1 MIILLKIRLKKGGKL
16 MLILTN
22 IIISIICIII
32 IIISSINHLLNE
44 LKVSNNIFV
53 LPEMLIKMLKVKLR

>member
-1 MIILLKIRLKKGGKL
+1 

-32 IIISSINHLLNE
+32 IISSINYLLNE

>member
-1 MIILLKIRLKKGGKL
+1 LIILLKIRLKKGGKL

-22 IIISIICIII
+22 IIISIICII

>member
-22 IIISIICIII
+22 IIISIIFII

>member
-1 MIILLKIRLKKGGKL
+1 

>member
-1 MIILLKIRLKKGGKL
+1 

-32 IIISSINHLLNE
+32 IISSINDLLNE

>member
-1 MIILLKIRLKKGGKL
+1 

-32 IIISSINHLLNE
+32 IIRSINYLLNE

>member
-1 MIILLKIRLKKGGKL
+1 

-32 IIISSINHLLNE
+32 IISSINHLLNE
-44 LKVSNNIFV
+44 LKISNNIFV

>member
-1 MIILLKIRLKKGGKL
+1 

-32 IIISSINHLLNE
+32 IINSINHLLNE

>member
-1 MIILLKIRLKKGGKL
+1 

-22 IIISIICIII
+22 IIISIIFII

>member
-1 MIILLKIRLKKGGKL
+1 
-16 MLILTN
+16 MLILNN
-22 IIISIICIII
+22 IIISIISII